1 MKKKIGSLVIIFV
14 LLAAA
19 GTLVYLRFFRTL
31 PVKVLALEHDVP
43 IQVFGLGTVEARISS
58 KVGFKVPGILVELK
72 ADHGDLVE
80 PGRLLAKLDDRE
92 QKRRE
97 AKAATGVDRAR
108 AAMEAARAKAAKV
121 RTNLNLQKQVSQRR
135 QTLLQRNI
143 VAAEEAQ
150 EAKAGYE
157 AVRADLTQAESEVQA
172 AEAAIKDAQA
182 QAALEQVILDQHQ
195 LFAPYQALVVARHKE
210 LGAVVMAG
218 EPVFTLADPET
229 IWVLA
234 YVDEERAGELRLGQ
248 LGRVTLRSQPHQTFP
263 ARVARIDLE
272 SDRVNE
278 ERRVWLAWNHRP
290 DKLFLGEQVEV
301 VIETA
306 RLEQAWLVPQT
317 EVDHYTGSTGQ
328 VFTVEDGRLQRR
340 EVRFGH
346 RTVDGRL
353 EIVSGLPDGARVVG
367 QKRIGL
373 RVGRRAAVEGVHQP

>member
-1 MKKKIGSLVIIFV
+1 MKKKTGLLVFILI

-19 GTLVYLRFFRTL
+19 GTVVHLRFFRAL
-31 PVKVLALEHDVP
+31 PVTVLALERDVP
-43 IQVFGLGTVEARISS
+43 IQVFGLGTVEARITS
-58 KVGFKVPGILVELK
+58 KVGFKVPGILVELE
-72 ADHGDLVE
+72 ADQGDLVE
-80 PGRLLAKLDDRE
+80 AGGRLAGLDDRE
-92 QKRRE
+92 QKSRA
-97 AKAATGVDRAR
+97 AKAETGVDRAK
-108 AAMEAARAKAAKV
+108 AGLEAAGAKAAKV
-121 RTNLNLQKQVSQRR
+121 RITLDQQKQVSRRR
-135 QTLLQRNI
+135 QALLQRNI
-143 VAAEEAQ
+143 VAVEEAQ
-150 EAKAGYE
+150 EAETAYE
-157 AVRADLTQAESEVQA
+157 SVRAELAQAESEIEA
-172 AEAAIKDAQA
+172 AEAALKDAQA
-182 QAALEQVILDQHQ
+182 QAALERVVLAQHQ
-195 LFAPYQALVVARHKE
+195 MSAPYQALVVTRHKE

-218 EPVFTLADPET
+218 EPVFTLVDPET

-234 YVDEERAGELRLGQ
+234 YVDEEQAGELRPGQ

-290 DKLFLGEQVEV
+290 DKLFLGEQAEV

-306 RLEQAWLVPQT
+306 RLAQAWLVPQT

-353 EIVSGLPDGARVVG
+353 EIVSGLPEGAKVVG
-367 QKRIGL
+367 QRRIGL
-373 RVGRRAAVEGVHQP
+373 RVGRRAAVEGVYQP